1 MAHDTS
7 TWPLVTT
14 LLDGDYHKASLL
26 TPYCTSTILGHP
38 SDSFTFVEMV
48 DLLKPIESYQV
59 DILIFKNKALQ
70 LLYLKHHDNVYK
82 T

>member
-1 MAHDTS
+1 MTLVR

-26 TPYCTSTILGHP
+26 TLYCTSTILGHP

-59 DILIFKNKALQ
+59 DILIFKSQALQ